1 MAQDKMQQQRFEQK
15 YLVEE
20 AVARRISDFV
30 RCYLTVDEYGTG
42 CPGDAYPVHNL
53 YLDSD
58 ALRLAQDTIN
68 GNKNRYKLRL
78 RFYNEDPET
87 PVFFEI
93 KRRVNNCIVKQRV
106 AVRRDAV
113 AGLLAGEPHD
123 PAQLFSPNPKNMAS
137 LRRFCDLMEEIHA
150 RPKVHVAYLREAYV
164 QPDNNTVRVTLDR
177 QVRAEAE
184 LSVRLSTRMESPVLA
199 FDHAVI
205 LELKFT
211 DRFPNWFGELVRT
224 FGCQQCGAAKYV
236 EGAELIGMDRLGAP
250 VLAAPTEP
258 AQAEWHRS
266 RATARAA
273 LHPAQSHEL

>member
-1 MAQDKMQQQRFEQK
+1 MKHQRFEQK

-30 RCYLTVDEYGTG
+30 RCYLEVDEYGIG

-78 RFYNEDPET
+78 RFYNEDPGT

-93 KRRVNNCIVKQRV
+93 KRRVNNCILKQRV

-123 PAQLFSPNPKNMAS
+123 PAHLFSPSPKNLAS
-137 LRRFCDLMEEIHA
+137 LRRFFELMVEIHA

-164 QPDNNTVRVTLDR
+164 QPENNSVRVTLDR

-184 LSVRLSTRMESPVLA
+184 VAPRLATQMENPVLA
-199 FDHAVI
+199 FGNAVI

-211 DRFPNWFGELVRT
+211 DRFPKWF
-224 FGCQQCGAAKYV
+224 
-236 EGAELIGMDRLGAP
+236 
-250 VLAAPTEP
+250 
-258 AQAEWHRS
+258 S
-266 RATARAA
+266 
-273 LHPAQSHEL
+273 

>member
-1 MAQDKMQQQRFEQK
+1 MQQQRFEQK

-20 AVARRISDFV
+20 AVARQIRDFV
-30 RCYLTVDEYGTG
+30 RCYLEVDEYGVGRPDET
-42 CPGDAYPVHNL
+42 YPVHNL

-78 RFYNEDPET
+78 RFYNEEPDT

-93 KRRVNNCIVKQRV
+93 KRRVNNCILKQRV

-113 AGLLAGEPHD
+113 AGLLAGQPHD
-123 PAQLFSPNPKNMAS
+123 PADLLSPDPKNMAS
-137 LRRFCDLMEEIHA
+137 LRRFCDLMQDIHA

-164 QPDNNTVRVTLDR
+164 QPENNSVRVTLDR

-184 LSVRLSTRMESPVLA
+184 LTARLSTHMERPVLA

-211 DRFPNWFGELVRT
+211 NRFPNWFNDLVRT
-224 FGCQQCGAAKYV
+224 FGCLQCGAAKYV

-250 VLAAPTEP
+250 AVEEPSDRARTE
-258 AQAEWHRS
+258 WNRS
-266 RATARAA
+266 RTAARSA
-273 LHPAQSHEL
+273 LRGLHGQEL